1 MSHAGTSPPSPP
13 TPLAL
18 PAPRVA
24 AGPAGQR
31 ATRLSQEPVVASR
44 PYHLYPLLGIVLLV
58 IAVLAISYRLKH
70 PPDR

>member
-1 MSHAGTSPPSPP
+1 
-13 TPLAL
+13 
-18 PAPRVA
+18 
-24 AGPAGQR
+24 
-31 ATRLSQEPVVASR
+31 VASR